1 MPRSLAPAVRI
12 GADALR
18 ANPLRTLLSTLGI
31 VMGVAALVAVLA
43 LGDGMEQFAREQIG
57 GTTDLHAVTVAPQ
70 FVRVVDGTPVAVA
83 HPVAFSAADAAALR
97 GALRAAFADRPGHAP
112 RLGRTARAT
121 SFARAAAGAPPQAVE
136 LLGTEPAL
144 LAAQQLRV
152 EEGRAFTPA
161 EAELGAPVAL
171 ASRRLLSDLAPPGRP
186 RALHVGDT
194 VRLGVL
200 AAADSATAAAD
211 TGGVTVRIVGI
222 LADPPSRAGG
232 SADGADEADADAD
245 DGPRAAVLPPD
256 LVRRV
261 AAPLPF
267 GPPGGAASLLAV
279 AGRVEDAPAV
289 RAAVERWLAGRW
301 PDWRQRVRVG
311 SRSDRV
317 EQARRALLAFKL
329 VMGAITG
336 ISLLVGGVGVMN
348 VLLASVAERTREIGV
363 RRAVGATRADV
374 RRQFLAESIA
384 IAGLGSLLGV
394 LLGLAGAFGVT
405 AAVRAYTEARVYA
418 GVSAAS
424 VLSAVAVTVL
434 VGLTFGVYPARR
446 AAALSPIDAIRHET

>member
-161 EAELGAPVAL
+161 EAELGAAVAL

-200 AAADSATAAAD
+200 AAADSATAASD

-222 LADPPSRAGG
+222 LADTPAG
-232 SADGADEADADAD
+232 AAADEDDEDAD

-311 SRSDRV
+311 NRSDRV

>member
-1 MPRSLAPAVRI
+1 
-12 GADALR
+12 
-18 ANPLRTLLSTLGI
+18 
-31 VMGVAALVAVLA
+31 
-43 LGDGMEQFAREQIG
+43 
-57 GTTDLHAVTVAPQ
+57 
-70 FVRVVDGTPVAVA
+70 
-83 HPVAFSAADAAALR
+83 
-97 GALRAAFADRPGHAP
+97 
-112 RLGRTARAT
+112 
-121 SFARAAAGAPPQAVE
+121 
-136 LLGTEPAL
+136 
-144 LAAQQLRV
+144 
-152 EEGRAFTPA
+152 
-161 EAELGAPVAL
+161 VAL

-186 RALHVGDT
+186 RALDVGDT

-222 LADPPSRAGG
+222 LADPTARAT
-232 SADGADEADADAD
+232 ADEDDEDAD

>member
-1 MPRSLAPAVRI
+1 MPASLAPAVRI

-57 GTTDLHAVTVAPQ
+57 ATTDLHAVSVAPQ
-70 FVRVVDGTPVAVA
+70 LVRVVDGTPVAVA
-83 HPVAFSAADAAALR
+83 DPVAFTDADAAAL
-97 GALRAAFADRPGHAP
+97 GAALRAALDDRGGGAA
-112 RLGRTARAT
+112 GVGGTTRAT
-121 SFARAAAGAPPQAVE
+121 TFPRAAAAAPPRAVE

-144 LAAQQLRV
+144 FVAQQLRV
-152 EEGRAFTPA
+152 EEGRAFTAA
-161 EAELGAPVAL
+161 EAAAGAPVAL
-171 ASRRLLSDLAPPGRP
+171 ASRRLLADLAPPGRP
-186 RALHVGDT
+186 RPLDVGDT
-194 VRLGVL
+194 VRLGVPATPD
-200 AAADSATAAAD
+200 AAAGAAPAPDTA
-211 TGGVTVRIVGI
+211 GVTVRIVGM
-222 LADPPSRAGG
+222 LADPRTRAAGG
-232 SADGADEADADAD
+232 EDEDD
-245 DGPRAAVLPPD
+245 DGPRAAIVPPD
-256 LVRRV
+256 LARRV

-267 GPPGGAASLLAV
+267 GPRAGAPALLAV
-279 AGRVEDAPAV
+279 ADRVEDAPAV
-289 RAAVERWLAGRW
+289 RAAAERWLAGRW

-317 EQARRALLAFKL
+317 EQAGRALLAFKL

-374 RRQFLAESIA
+374 RRQFLAESVA
-384 IAGLGSLLGV
+384 IAGLGSVLGV
-394 LLGLAGAFGVT
+394 LLGLGGAFAVT
-405 AAVRAYTEARVYA
+405 AAVRAYTDARVYA
-418 GVSAAS
+418 GVSAGS
-424 VLSAVAVTVL
+424 VLAAVAVTVV
-434 VGLTFGVYPARR
+434 VGVTFGVYPARR